1 MRRMAGPFLDSKAS
15 IRLSAAAPRRRP
27 AAHEA
32 TGIGLPPVHW
42 LLKPVRYDRELTMIV
57 VFAVDHLF
65 DVNLVVVVADSV
77 PVADPV
83 AAVGCDA
90 NDLLDWLSLD
100 PDPHHPLRQIGG
112 SSAVALPN
120 PPVLPSM
127 SDSLVTVL
135 AFGRATDAGSCHAAQ
150 DSLRPG

>member
-1 MRRMAGPFLDSKAS
+1 
-15 IRLSAAAPRRRP
+15 
-27 AAHEA
+27 
-32 TGIGLPPVHW
+32 
-42 LLKPVRYDRELTMIV
+42 MIV

-65 DVNLVVVVADSV
+65 DVNLVVVVADFV

-83 AAVGCDA
+83 AAVSCDA

-100 PDPHHPLRQIGG
+100 PDPRPPLRQNGD
-112 SSAVALPN
+112 SAVALPN

-135 AFGRATDAGSCHAAQ
+135 AFG
-150 DSLRPG
+150 